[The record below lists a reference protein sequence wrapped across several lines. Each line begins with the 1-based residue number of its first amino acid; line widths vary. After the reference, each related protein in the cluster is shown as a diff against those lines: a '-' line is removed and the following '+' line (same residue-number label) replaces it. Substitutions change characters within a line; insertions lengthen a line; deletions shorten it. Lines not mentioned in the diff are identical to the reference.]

1 MMTFFEIILIAANLS
16 VQSSGIPTILSIIE
30 KESINANESPFLFIM
45 LIINGLIG
53 CTYSILTSQTV
64 MFVSQICAIV
74 FGIIYLYTF
83 HHYSVTERKQQIQ
96 LYIQFIIIGFIFVS
110 TFVIFTFYHNEH
122 IVIQFVGIL
131 GLLSAIML
139 MSSPLCVM
147 KAVIRDGTSIYLLKT
162 TVIKITTSWKFP
174 SVYWF
179 NLGIVDDIKRMFD
192 QIMICKF
199 MDTFLEVIK
208 YEKLDCLCSN
218 IEYYEIITT
227 RDLDTVI
234 LFTFCIAE

>member
-147 KAVIRDGTSIYLLKT
+147 KAVIRDGTSIYLPKT
-162 TVIKITTSWKFP
+162 TVIATFISAFTWLMYGLAKQDEFVWIP
-174 SVYWF
+174 NGIGLIASVIQIYLLL
-179 NLGIVDDIKRMFD
+179 NYPAKHTNEELIQDIEH
-192 QIMICKF
+192 
-199 MDTFLEVIK
+199 L
-208 YEKLDCLCSN
+208 L
-218 IEYYEIITT
+218 
-227 RDLDTVI
+227 
-234 LFTFCIAE
+234 